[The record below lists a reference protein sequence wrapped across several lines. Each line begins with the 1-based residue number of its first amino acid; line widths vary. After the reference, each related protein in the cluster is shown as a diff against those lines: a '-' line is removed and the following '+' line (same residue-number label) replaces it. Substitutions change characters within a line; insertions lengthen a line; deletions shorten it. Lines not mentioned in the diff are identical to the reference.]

1 MRFLLLLGI
10 FYSYSILAV
19 NCNSLSP
26 APLCPD
32 SGSTI
37 LDETY
42 PTQAFVVSVQGYH
55 TSSSYSSYSKE
66 PENELPAD
74 FIISI
79 LESYN
84 AERPEIFVPAA
95 KSEFEDLIKKVEEN
109 LLKSGLSPLL
119 IQKQVSS
126 IKHVEAQSYTW
137 QQDYFESFISP
148 DTGRPVVREVSS
160 YRNLSS
166 MEKSASINGFKSKS
180 NGCEIEIGKPLKDYK
195 GTKGGDP
202 KTTSWRNGEMGGNIE
217 GLPGGLCLKGNN
229 QAEDFVSQYCGP
241 RELENAVEV
250 DVGWME
256 VGHVDEIIKVVPIFP
271 KKNPE
276 ECNFS
281 VWLAS
286 PRLGLEVLKKPV
298 VGSKKFI
305 DHSDL
310 TESELNQKIQ
320 DIINSAAGKKLCSLL
335 EDFIIDENKDN
346 PNVPSSKAKGAYFWH
361 FFLHTMIQN
370 SYADDIGGIT
380 TNNCSKKLAKITN
393 AEMALLMDKDQDFQ
407 LMNKL
412 IQEKMDANREMIEK
426 KLKER
431 LPQCKDIQF
440 VEVPDL
446 FYGHGMAEV
455 DGKMELPEPGNGRSL
470 FPNPT
475 NSVLANQTM
484 IVPKSPNIEFNLHVK
499 NILANQGLKSKFVD
513 TWNYAHSGDG
523 NMHCSSHSLTYCSPR
538 GKK

>member
-42 PTQAFVVSVQGYH
+42 PTQAFVVSVQGYQ
-55 TSSSYSSYSKE
+55 TSSSFSSYSQE
-66 PENELPAD
+66 PDNQLPAN

-79 LESYN
+79 LQSYN
-84 AERPEIFVPAA
+84 TDTPEIIVPAA
-95 KSEFEDLIKKVEEN
+95 KSEFEELIKKIQDN
-109 LLKSGLSPLL
+109 LLKSGLSPLI
-119 IQKQVSS
+119 IQKQLSS
-126 IKHVEAQSYTW
+126 IKHVDAQSYTW

-160 YRNLSS
+160 YGNLSS

-180 NGCEIEIGKPLKDYK
+180 DGCAIEIGRPLKDFK

-202 KTTSWRNGEMGGNIE
+202 KTTSWGNGEMGGNIE

-229 QAEDFVSQYCGP
+229 QAEEFVSQYCGP
-241 RELENAVEV
+241 RESGNAVEV
-250 DVGWME
+250 DVGWMV
-256 VGHVDEIIKVVPIFP
+256 VGHVDEIIKVVPVFP
-271 KKNPE
+271 KKTPE

-281 VWLAS
+281 IWLAS
-286 PRLGLEVLKKPV
+286 PRLGIEVLREPG

-310 TESELNQKIQ
+310 TESEFNQKLH
-320 DIINSAAGKKLCSLL
+320 DIIITSAGKELCSLL
-335 EDFIIDENKDN
+335 KDFVIDEGKDN
-346 PNVPSSKAKGAYFWH
+346 GNVPSSKAKGAYFWH
-361 FFLHTMIQN
+361 FFSRGLIQN
-370 SYADDIGGIT
+370 SYADDSGGST
-380 TNNCSKKLAKITN
+380 ANNCSKKLANITN
-393 AEMALLMDKDQDFQ
+393 GEMASLMEKNKYFQ
-407 LMNKL
+407 TMNNL
-412 IQEKMDANREMIEK
+412 VQEKMDANRMVIDK
-426 KLKER
+426 KIKER
-431 LPQCKDIQF
+431 LPQCKEIKF

-446 FYGHGMAEV
+446 FYGHGLAEV
-455 DGKMELPEPGNGRSL
+455 DGKTELPEPGNARSL

-484 IVPKSPNIEFNLHVK
+484 IVPMGPNLEFNLHVK
-499 NILANQGLKSKFVD
+499 NSLANQGLKSKFVD